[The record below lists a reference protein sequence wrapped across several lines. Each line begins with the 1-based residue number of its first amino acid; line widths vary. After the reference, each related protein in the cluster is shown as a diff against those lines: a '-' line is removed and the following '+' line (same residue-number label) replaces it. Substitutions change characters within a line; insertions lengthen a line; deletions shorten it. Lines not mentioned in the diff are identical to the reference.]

1 MPNPEVLIV
10 GAGLAGL
17 CCARAL
23 AKEGV
28 SFRLIEASESVGG
41 RVRTEN
47 VDGFLLDRG
56 FQVLLTA
63 YPEALAQLDYD
74 RLQLCAFIPGALVR
88 CDGRFYRI
96 PDPWREPGSFMTTLF
111 APVGGLVDKFRLS
124 RIRTLVSRKSIEEIF
139 AGEDISTMQAL
150 RRRQISQKMVERFFK
165 PFIGGVM
172 LDSKLT
178 VSNRLFEFVF
188 KMFLEGD
195 AAVPA
200 EGMQAIPRQL
210 AETLP
215 AESLRFNERVH
226 SIGQGMVKLSTG
238 EVLKA
243 KQVVVATEGP
253 EASRLLGFE
262 RTVSS
267 RSVCTLYFACK
278 EPPVDEAMLVLSG
291 SSRGPINNLAVM
303 SQVAPTY
310 APEGQHLVNV
320 TVLGWPSRDDQTVVS
335 MVRGQLRHWYG
346 LVADEWRLL
355 RMYRIEHGLPV
366 VSPMEWQQA
375 SRLAPGLYVCGDH
388 RSTPSIQGA
397 MENGRLTGE
406 AVIRE
411 LNGNPDAMTRGRK
424 DETRLAGVQAPDE
437 EV

>member
-1 MPNPEVLIV
+1 MTISNPDVLIV

-23 AKEGV
+23 MKDGV
-28 SFRLIEASESVGG
+28 SFQLIEASAEVGG
-41 RVRTEN
+41 RVKTER
-47 VDGFLLDRG
+47 VDGFQLDRG

-63 YPEALAQLDYD
+63 YPEALEQLDYD
-74 RLQLCAFIPGALVR
+74 KLQLCAFIPGALVR

-96 PDPWREPGSFMTTLF
+96 PDPWREPGSFMTSLF
-111 APVGGLVDKFRLS
+111 APIGSFADKFRVS
-124 RIRTLVSRKSIEEIF
+124 QIRSLVLRKTIEEIF

-150 RRRQISQKMVERFFK
+150 RRRRISPKMIDRFFK

-178 VSNRLFEFVF
+178 VSNRLFEFIF
-188 KMFLEGD
+188 KMFTEGD

-210 AETLP
+210 AEALP
-215 AESLRFNERVH
+215 ENSIRFNERVH
-226 SIGQGMVKLSTG
+226 SIGPGQVKLATG
-238 EVLKA
+238 EVLHGKT
-243 KQVVVATEGP
+243 VVVATEGP

-267 RSVCTLYFACK
+267 RSVCTLYFAAK
-278 EPPVDEAMLVLSG
+278 EPPVDEPMLVLSG
-291 SSRGPINNLAVM
+291 STRGPINNLAVM
-303 SQVAPTY
+303 SAVTPTY
-310 APEGQHLVNV
+310 APAGEHLVSA
-320 TVLGWPSRDDQTVVS
+320 TVLGWPSRDDQTVTN
-335 MVRGQLRHWYG
+335 MVRGQLRRWYG
-346 LVADEWRLL
+346 LVSDEWRLL

-366 VSPMEWQQA
+366 VTPMERQQPPK
-375 SRLAPGLYVCGDH
+375 LAPGLYVCGDH

-397 MENGRLTGE
+397 MESGRMTGE

-411 LNGNPDAMTRGRK
+411 LKGEPDPK
-424 DETRLAGVQAPDE
+424 LP
-437 EV
+437 EVKSHREG

>member
-1 MPNPEVLIV
+1 MSNPDVVIV
-10 GAGLAGL
+10 GAGLAGI

-23 AKEGV
+23 LREGV
-28 SFRLIEASESVGG
+28 SFQLIEAGDRVGG
-41 RVRTEN
+41 RVRTDV

-63 YPEALAQLDYD
+63 YPEALEQLDYD
-74 RLQLCAFIPGALVR
+74 KLQLCAFAPGAIVR
-88 CDGRFYRI
+88 SDGRFFRM
-96 PDPWREPGSFMTTLF
+96 PDPWREPGSFISSLF
-111 APVGGLVDKFRLS
+111 TPVGGLMDKYRVS
-124 RIRTLVSRKSIEEIF
+124 RIRSLVLHRTIEEIF
-139 AGEDISTMQAL
+139 QNEDISTMQAL
-150 RRRQISQKMVERFFK
+150 RRRQISQPMLDRFFK

-188 KMFLEGD
+188 KMFAEGD

-215 AESLRFNERVH
+215 EGSVRLNERVH
-226 SIGQGMVKLSTG
+226 SIGHHQVKLSTG
-238 EVLKA
+238 EVLQSKHI
-243 KQVVVATEGP
+243 VVATEGP

-267 RSVCTLYFACK
+267 RSVCTLYFAAK
-278 EPPVDEAMLVLSG
+278 ESPVDEPMLVLSG

-303 SQVAPTY
+303 NMVAPGY
-310 APEGQHLVNV
+310 APAGENLISI

-366 VSPMEWQQA
+366 VSPMEWQQS
-375 SRLAPGLYVCGDH
+375 SRLAEGLYVCGDH
-388 RSTPSIQGA
+388 RATPSIQGA
-397 MENGRLTGE
+397 MESGRLTGE
-406 AVIRE
+406 AVVRE
-411 LNGNPDAMTRGRK
+411 LKGQPDPVTRVKK
-424 DETRLAGVQAPDE
+424 DEPKLTEIPNWDDD
-437 EV
+437 